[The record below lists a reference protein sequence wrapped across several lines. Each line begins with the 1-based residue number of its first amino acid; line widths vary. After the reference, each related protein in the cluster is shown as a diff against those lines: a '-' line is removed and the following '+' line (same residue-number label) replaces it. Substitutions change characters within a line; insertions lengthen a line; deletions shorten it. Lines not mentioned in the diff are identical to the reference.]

1 MLTQHQCIFI
11 YFQENG
17 QKDRKI
23 TIRVGTY
30 RRDAPK
36 IILMI
41 TITFQIEYGFLYLP
55 LSDKMRKPD
64 ELLEVILLNT

>member
-1 MLTQHQCIFI
+1 M
-11 YFQENG
+11 Y
-17 QKDRKI
+17 
-23 TIRVGTY
+23 IRVGTY

-36 IILMI
+36 IILMS
-41 TITFQIEYGFLYLP
+41 TMTFQIEYGFLYLP